1 MSFKK
6 VLLATAI
13 AAVSTSSYAMEA
25 MDDSSLSDTTGQDGL
40 IITVTPPA
48 AGIVTDIIWHDTDG
62 YTTRTGAGAVVI
74 DNMTIDADSG
84 IRLDIDASG
93 DVDNVATGNQAGLR
107 IGVSLLGTTTIS
119 TGDLSV
125 AASNGVGAAVS
136 NQTATILPSMNL
148 TIGSGSLA
156 EIFLGNEEDGKSM
169 INLNTTLTGGIDVT
183 NFAINDIDSSGS
195 IAIGTLAIDDTGA
208 ANANLAAQVAVD
220 ATASG
225 LLVTLTQIG
234 TGAGIDIAMTNVALG
249 SATVMGDVEING
261 LDLDGTTINI
271 VGK

>member
-1 MSFKK
+1 MTFKK

-13 AAVSTSSYAMEA
+13 AAVSTSSYALEA
-25 MDDSSLSDTTGQDGL
+25 MDDSSMSATTGQDGL

-84 IRLDIDASG
+84 IQLDIDASG
-93 DVDNVATGNQAGLR
+93 DVDNVAASNQPGLR

-119 TGDLSV
+119 TGAISV

-156 EIFLGNEEDGKSM
+156 EIFLGNEENGKSM

-183 NFAINDIDSSGS
+183 SFAVNDIDSSGS
-195 IAIGTLAIDDTGA
+195 ISVGTLAIDNAGA
-208 ANANLAAQVAVD
+208 SGDLGAQIAVD

-225 LLVTLTQIG
+225 LLVTMTQV
-234 TGAGIDIAMTNVALG
+234 GAGSGIDIAMSNVALG